1 MAGILSKDVK
11 LSSKAGAASQ
21 YAELTLLMEVPE
33 MGGTPEKVD
42 VTTLADASKKYIDG
56 IKRGYEEAGTVAD
69 YKVELPDG
77 TGFAFSGQVSTKI
90 DSAAVNAA
98 LTFTATISLNS
109 DMVVTNP
116 TE

>member
-1 MAGILSKDVK
+1 
-11 LSSKAGAASQ
+11 
-21 YAELTLLMEVPE
+21 MEE
-33 MGGTPEKVD
+33 HKMDGEKRLEEKCLERKVVYKGKSYEFFVD
-42 VTTLADASKKYIDG
+42 
-56 IKRGYEEAGTVAD
+56 R
-69 YKVELPDG
+69 VELPDG